1 MDSLIKT
8 LFPEQYGLLGY
19 DDMHWMDNDG
29 VMVYTTRYIDTFGV
43 PDTPFDYRV
52 IEDRIGDYG
61 HLNFEDEC
69 KEAYT
74 GTKVPRELAS
84 IHKLTQEGYK
94 PYDKKKRPKHYYCR
108 KNHFRII
115 LTHIL
120 GFNGRVP
127 QQVLDMMPDWC
138 KDGTHWEEVRK
149 ILKQNNLQMY
159 YNRIFTI
166 IKLKGYL
173 RNIPKI
179 TEQTVRNVLKDFDM
193 LNNAWPHYP
202 THRTYFPI
210 LRFIALRLL
219 YENDYDLSPVIPW
232 ARTVKKYQE
241 LEEEFSNLWDFA
253 DNLEIEKMYYD
264 EKKTPK
270 TCKQQCQHCR
280 HEILL

>member
-52 IEDRIGDYG
+52 IEDRMDNLGYTDY
-61 HLNFEDEC
+61 C
-69 KEAYT
+69 
-74 GTKVPRELAS
+74 
-84 IHKLTQEGYK
+84 QEVNL
-94 PYDKKKRPKHYYCR
+94 KKKRPTHFYCR

-127 QQVLDMMPDWC
+127 QQILDMMPDWC
-138 KDGTHWEEVRK
+138 KDGTHWEEVRRV
-149 ILKQNNLQMY
+149 LKKNNLQMY

-173 RNIPKI
+173 RNIPRI

-253 DNLEIEKMYYD
+253 DNLEIEKLYYD